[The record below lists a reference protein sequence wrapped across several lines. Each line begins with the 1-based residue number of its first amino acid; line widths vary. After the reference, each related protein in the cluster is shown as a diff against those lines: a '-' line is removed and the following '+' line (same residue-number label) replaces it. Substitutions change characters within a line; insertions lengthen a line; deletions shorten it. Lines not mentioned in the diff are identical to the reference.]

1 MTSDIVSDVPDILPE
16 DGFAGAIAGR
26 AWRPGI
32 GPCVVSIRPEGV
44 IDISSSC
51 PTMSALASHQNPARL
66 AKTSTGENIG
76 SLSALMA
83 NTDSDTRDRGKPWLL
98 APIDL
103 QVIKAAGVTFAVSM
117 LERVIEERARGD
129 AAAATAI
136 RTEIT
141 RLVGDDLG
149 KLKPGSQQ
157 AMDLKAVLMA
167 QGAWSQYLEVGI
179 GPDAEIF
186 TKAPTL
192 SAVGP
197 LMDAGYHAKSTWN
210 NPEPEV
216 VVVVSPDGRIVG
228 ACLGNDVNLRDVE
241 GRSALLLSKAKDNN
255 ASCAIGPFIR
265 FFDDSFNLDD
275 VRNTTVTLI
284 VEGSDGYRLEGSS
297 SIAKISRDPED
308 LVSQTI
314 GPNHQYPDGFVLF
327 LGTMFAPTQDRDQPG
342 LGFTH
347 KPGDR
352 VTISAPK
359 LGALVNRM
367 RHSSDCEPWTFGLG
381 ALMANLAQRGL
392 LKAEPQS

>member
-51 PTMSALASHQNPARL
+51 PTMSALASHRNPARL

-167 QGAWSQYLEVGI
+167 QGAWSR
-179 GPDAEIF
+179 
-186 TKAPTL
+186 
-192 SAVGP
+192 
-197 LMDAGYHAKSTWN
+197 
-210 NPEPEV
+210 
-216 VVVVSPDGRIVG
+216 VSRGRH
-228 ACLGNDVNLRDVE
+228 
-241 GRSALLLSKAKDNN
+241 RS
-255 ASCAIGPFIR
+255 
-265 FFDDSFNLDD
+265 
-275 VRNTTVTLI
+275 
-284 VEGSDGYRLEGSS
+284 
-297 SIAKISRDPED
+297 
-308 LVSQTI
+308 
-314 GPNHQYPDGFVLF
+314 
-327 LGTMFAPTQDRDQPG
+327 
-342 LGFTH
+342 
-347 KPGDR
+347 
-352 VTISAPK
+352 
-359 LGALVNRM
+359 
-367 RHSSDCEPWTFGLG
+367 
-381 ALMANLAQRGL
+381 
-392 LKAEPQS
+392 